1 MRPNEWDRE
10 PTKDIMKL
18 KKSPLLRSMG
28 LGVGILLA
36 LVIYAYGFQV
46 TNVNLEETR
55 SERRQTQ
62 LVRIIRALAQPQII
76 EYDKEEFNIGVPY
89 RIPCPPQG
97 YTAPS
102 PDTNGPYV
110 IITPACSAPGTEV
123 SVEGFNLEPDT
134 IGPLNLYPVPEVP
147 LRIGMV
153 ETDSIGHFKTT
164 AKLPTQRTSE
174 EPMEIRVTTRRNIGA
189 PHFSRAA
196 RDTWDK
202 IIETVFLA
210 LLATTFGTII
220 AAPLSFLAARNLMK
234 DVTNTLSGV
243 ALSIIAI
250 PPGLWLG
257 AQLAAKMS
265 VLGGF
270 LSANLALTLAGA
282 FIASLL
288 GLISARWALP
298 QEDQSPSTG
307 TRLMRALALLF
318 AFLLG
323 VLTLYLV
330 SDLLQST
337 GVTLYP
343 RMGRLGFVGTFI
355 SDLGE
360 ILGMLVVLITA
371 FAMAGIFSALAGRA
385 GRWMNATLDLRTNKG
400 INILLSS
407 LAGAAFL
414 ALLGAGIDWLYQIED
429 PGKTLYWPGGIGVLL
444 GMVLAIWRRPTDPMP
459 IGLTVY
465 GVTRTILNGLRSI
478 ESLVMVIVFVVWVG
492 IGPFAGVLAL
502 ALHTIAANAK
512 LYSEQVESISPGPL
526 EALQATGATRLQTNI
541 YAVIPQI
548 IPPFISLTMYRWD
561 INVRMS
567 TIIGFAGG
575 GGIGFLLQQ
584 NMNLLN
590 YRAASVQMLAIAVV
604 VASMDYLSSKMR
616 EQVI

>member
-1 MRPNEWDRE
+1 
-10 PTKDIMKL
+10 MKI
-18 KKSPLLRSMG
+18 KKPSILRSLG
-28 LGVGILLA
+28 LGLGIVLA

-76 EYDKEEFNIGVPY
+76 EYDREEFNISVPY

-97 YTAPS
+97 YAAPP

-110 IITPACSAPGTEV
+110 IITPACSAPGAEIN
-123 SVEGFNLEPDT
+123 VEGFNLEPDT

-147 LRIGMV
+147 LQIGTV
-153 ETDSIGHFKTT
+153 ETDSNGHFKTT
-164 AKLPTQRTSE
+164 AKLPRQRTSDE
-174 EPMEIRVTTRRNIGA
+174 LMEIRVTTRRNIGA

-257 AQLAAKMS
+257 AQLAGRMS
-265 VLGGF
+265 ALGGY
-270 LSANLALTLAGA
+270 LAADRVFTLAGVV
-282 FIASLL
+282 IAPLL
-288 GLISARWALP
+288 GLFLARWALP
-298 QEDQSPSTG
+298 QEDQSPSMG
-307 TRLMRALALLF
+307 IRLMRAVALLF
-318 AFLLG
+318 AFLSG

-330 SDLLQST
+330 SNILQST
-337 GVTLYP
+337 GGTLHP
-343 RMGRLGFVGTFI
+343 LMGGLGFIGTFV

-371 FAMAGIFSALAGRA
+371 FAMAGVFSNLAGRA
-385 GRWMNATLDLRTNKG
+385 GRWMNAS
-400 INILLSS
+400 LSS
-407 LAGAAFL
+407 WVNKVINVILSPLAGAVFFAI
-414 ALLGAGIDWLYQIED
+414 LGAGINWLYQID
-429 PGKTLYWPGGIGVLL
+429 DLGKTLYWPGGIGMLL
-444 GMVLAIWRRPTDPMP
+444 GTVLAIWRRPTDPMP
-459 IGLTVY
+459 IGLTIY

-512 LYSEQVESISPGPL
+512 LYSEQVESILPGPL

-616 EQVI
+616 EQVV